1 MGVLEG
7 AVTYAN
13 LLTLLALGLTLT
25 YITTSVPNF
34 AQGSFAVFSS
44 YLAYLIYKI
53 FNTSTYASIPFA
65 VIFGGLIGVVTY
77 VAVLRPLIKRDASIL
92 ILMIATLA
100 WDLILL
106 GLIGI
111 FSETMSKYLG
121 TYASKFIFPYYLDFK
136 LFGIQGIFFSST
148 LAIAV
153 SLSVLLFLL
162 YRTKF
167 GIAMRAS
174 MENPSLAEIMGVNV
188 ETTRLF
194 SWFLSGAFAGL
205 AGALLPFK
213 QEIVQATGQIIIVSI
228 FAASIVGGLATL
240 YGAIVGGY
248 LVGLSESLVTF
259 WLSKFFGTSVLVYSK
274 AISLVIL
281 VVTLLVIPQGLAT
294 INWRRYVWRSKR
306 S

>member
-1 MGVLEG
+1 MSVLEG

-13 LLTLLALGLTLT
+13 LLTLLAIGLTLT

-34 AQGSFAVFSS
+34 AQGSFAIFSS
-44 YLAYLIYKI
+44 YIAYIIYKL
-53 FNTSTYASIPFA
+53 FKFSPYFSAPFA
-65 VIFGGLIGVVTY
+65 ILFGGFIGVITY
-77 VAVLRPLIKRDASIL
+77 LLVLKPLIRKDASIL

-111 FSETMSKYLG
+111 FSESFSKYFG
-121 TYASKFIFPYYLDFK
+121 AYISRFIFPYYLDFK
-136 LFGIQGIFFSST
+136 IADIQGIIFSST
-148 LAIAV
+148 LAMFLSIAF
-153 SLSVLLFLL
+153 LMFLL
-162 YRTKF
+162 YKTKF

-194 SWFLSGAFAGL
+194 SWFLSGAFSGL
-205 AGALLPFK
+205 AGALLPFQ

-228 FAASIVGGLATL
+228 FAASIVGGLSSI
-240 YGAIVGGY
+240 YGAILGGY

-259 WLSKFFGTSVLVYSK
+259 WLSKIFGTSVLVYSK
-274 AISLVIL
+274 VVSLVIL
-281 VVTLLVIPQGLAT
+281 VMILLVIPGGLVT
-294 INWRRYVWRSKR
+294 IKWRRYIWRSKR
-306 S
+306 

>member
-1 MGVLEG
+1 MAVLEG

-44 YLAYLIYKI
+44 YIAYFVYQSTKI
-53 FNTSTYASIPFA
+53 TPYFSIPFA
-65 VIFGGLIGVVTY
+65 VAFGGFIGVVTY
-77 VAVLRPLIKRDASIL
+77 IVVLKPLIKKEASIL

-106 GLIGI
+106 GFIGI
-111 FSETMSKYLG
+111 FSESVSKLLG
-121 TYASKFIFPYYLDFK
+121 TYASKFIFPYFLDYK

-148 LAIAV
+148 LTVIL
-153 SLSVLLFLL
+153 SLSILFFLL
-162 YRTKF
+162 YKTKF

-174 MENPSLAEIMGVNV
+174 MENPSLAEIMGIDV
-188 ETTRLF
+188 EKTRLF

-228 FAASIVGGLATL
+228 FAASIVGGLSTL
-240 YGAIVGGY
+240 LGAVVGGY
-248 LVGLSESLVTF
+248 LVGLSESLITF
-259 WLSKFFGTSVLVYSK
+259 WLSKFFGVSILVYSK
-274 AISLVIL
+274 AVSLIIL
-281 VVTLLVIPQGLAT
+281 VATLLYIPQGLAS
-294 INWRRYVWRSKR
+294 INWRRIVWHLRH
-306 S
+306 